1 MLPKCQ
7 GQDNCMFCCGIFL
20 DRKISQQG
28 KYFLISSKISQVFLL
43 LQSPSVFFVYR
54 QIKSVLKPNE
64 APLDFVVLDG
74 QIKNAGPRS
83 HSETWQL
90 MVKLEIQIPKGSC
103 ASYSDFLLLILSG

>member
-43 LQSPSVFFVYR
+43 SQSLSVFFVYR

-74 QIKNAGPRS
+74 QIKMLVLD
-83 HSETWQL
+83 HT
-90 MVKLEIQIPKGSC
+90 VKHGNRWS
-103 ASYSDFLLLILSG
+103 S